1 MSLEENKA
9 IIRRLT
15 EAFNKQDLSIMED
28 LAASDFVD
36 HTRQLRG
43 WETMK
48 QYVTMVYKH
57 FPDFHVTIED
67 IIAEGDKVWV
77 LEKCTMTHTV
87 EYRGIAPTGKKLTE
101 TLVEIFRIVDGK
113 VVELWCVEDELDFLK
128 QLGVIEYT
136 EKGKRLFP

>member
-1 MSLEENKA
+1 LEENKA
-9 IIRRLT
+9 VIRRLV

-43 WETMK
+43 CETMK

-57 FPDFHVTIED
+57 FPDFHATIED
-67 IIAEGDKVWV
+67 IIAEGDKVWI

-101 TLVEIFRIVDGK
+101 TFVEIYHIIDGK
-113 VVELWCVEDELDFLK
+113 IVEMWTVIDELDFLRK
-128 QLGVIEYT
+128 LGVIEY
-136 EKGKRLFP
+136 KGFPDEVK